1 LYHWLTRKHFVVA
14 VIKKTYTAIVMGIPT
29 EASETAISSEAAY
42 DMGVDVDPKDDE
54 LWQHIDFTL
63 EEKSAVTM
71 WKALKYAKSLR
82 AKDQILTMVEL
93 KPKTGRYHQ
102 LRRHMAWVCDSPIIG
117 DGEYDGGTEY
127 TMCFRERGLFLCS
140 NRISLEHPFFNSE
153 YGRPIWETLDEEEKY
168 GKNIWL
174 SESNRVM
181 VSASIELPDKFENLL
196 AREEERFHKFGGDEP
211 SQ

>member
-1 LYHWLTRKHFVVA
+1 
-14 VIKKTYTAIVMGIPT
+14 MGIPT

-42 DMGVDVDPKDDE
+42 DMGVDADPKSDE

-71 WKALKYAKSLR
+71 WKALRYAKSLH
-82 AKDQILTMVEL
+82 AKDGILTMVEL

-127 TMCFRERGLFLCS
+127 TMRFRERGLFLCS
-140 NRISLEHPFFNSE
+140 NRISLEHPFYNSKE
-153 YGRPIWETLDEEEKY
+153 GRPIWEGLDEEVKY
-168 GKNIWL
+168 GKHLWL
-174 SESNRVM
+174 SEANRVM
-181 VSASIELPDKFENLL
+181 VTASIELPDKFENLL
-196 AREEERFHKFGGDEP
+196 EREEERFHKFEGDGDEP
-211 SQ
+211 AQ

>member
-1 LYHWLTRKHFVVA
+1 
-14 VIKKTYTAIVMGIPT
+14 MGIPT

-71 WKALKYAKSLR
+71 WKALRYAKSLH
-82 AKDQILTMVEL
+82 AKDGILTMVEL

-127 TMCFRERGLFLCS
+127 TMRFRERGLFLCS
-140 NRISLEHPFFNSE
+140 NRISLEHPFYNSKE
-153 YGRPIWETLDEEEKY
+153 GRPIWEALDQEEKY
-168 GKNIWL
+168 GKNLWL
-174 SESNRVM
+174 SEVDRVM
-181 VSASIELPDKFENLL
+181 VSASIELPEKFENLL
-196 AREEERFHKFGGDEP
+196 AREEERFYKFEGEEP

>member
-1 LYHWLTRKHFVVA
+1 
-14 VIKKTYTAIVMGIPT
+14 MGIPT

-71 WKALKYAKSLR
+71 WKALRYVKSLH
-82 AKDQILTMVEL
+82 AKDGILTMVEL

-102 LRRHMAWVCDSPIIG
+102 LRRHMAWVCDSPIVG

-127 TMCFRERGLFLCS
+127 TMRFRERGLFLCS
-140 NRISLEHPFFNSE
+140 NRISLEHPFYNSKE
-153 YGRPIWETLDEEEKY
+153 GRPIWEALDEEVKY
-168 GKNIWL
+168 GKNLWL
-174 SESNRVM
+174 SEANRVM
-181 VSASIELPDKFENLL
+181 VSASIELPEKFENLL
-196 AREEERFHKFGGDEP
+196 AREEERFYKFEGDADEP

>member
-1 LYHWLTRKHFVVA
+1 
-14 VIKKTYTAIVMGIPT
+14 MGIPT

-42 DMGVDVDPKDDE
+42 DMGVDADPKSDE

-71 WKALKYAKSLR
+71 WKALRYAKSLH
-82 AKDQILTMVEL
+82 AKDGILTMVEL

-127 TMCFRERGLFLCS
+127 TMRFRERGLFLCS
-140 NRISLEHPFFNSE
+140 NRISLEHPFYNSKE
-153 YGRPIWETLDEEEKY
+153 GRPIWEALDEEVKY

-174 SESNRVM
+174 SEANRVM

-196 AREEERFHKFGGDEP
+196 EREEERFYKFEGDGNEP

>member
-1 LYHWLTRKHFVVA
+1 
-14 VIKKTYTAIVMGIPT
+14 
-29 EASETAISSEAAY
+29 
-42 DMGVDVDPKDDE
+42 VDVDPKDNE

-71 WKALKYAKSLR
+71 WKALKYAKSLH
-82 AKDQILTMVEL
+82 AKDGILTMVEL

-127 TMCFRERGLFLCS
+127 TMRFRERGLFLCS
-140 NRISLEHPFFNSE
+140 NRISLEHPFYNSKD
-153 YGRPIWETLDEEEKY
+153 GRPIWEALDEEAKY

-174 SESNRVM
+174 SEANRVM
-181 VSASIELPDKFENLL
+181 VSASIELPEKFENLL
-196 AREEERFHKFGGDEP
+196 AREEERFYKFEGDEP